1 MKLAV
6 VGIFY
11 DGYED
16 LWYDFL
22 NLFAKN
28 WADCPYELYIVNNI
42 KELDVDK
49 YDADKVKVTVL
60 HAGADAEYSRKVQVA
75 VNDIDADYYLLLLE
89 DFFVA
94 RKVDNERMET
104 TMRFVVE
111 NDVEYY
117 TMPMPEFCDKKEK
130 RRYKGSKEVFQI
142 TEKKEYLMSCQP
154 SLWKKD
160 FLRLCIGEENYN
172 AWIFE
177 GIYATMPCVRNCSF
191 LERCVVDYRNV
202 LNLRHGALQGKMLP
216 RTVKI
221 LKKEGYTLTTPRTQ
235 LSFKKNFLRVMRR
248 GILKV
253 LSVLHLD
260 KMLKRMF
267 QKGVLDRYGKDIQI
281 YGNKV
286 ITEEKIADFIQKR
299 NIL

>member
-1 MKLAV
+1 MKVAV

-28 WADCPYELYIVNNI
+28 WANCPYELYIVNNV
-42 KELDVDK
+42 KELNADK
-49 YDADKVKVTVL
+49 YAADKLKVTVL
-60 HAGADAEYSRKVQVA
+60 HAGEDAEYSRKVQVA
-75 VNDIDADYYLLLLE
+75 VNEINADYYLLLLE
-89 DFFVA
+89 DFFIAHAVENA
-94 RKVDNERMET
+94 RIEEM
-104 TMRFVVE
+104 MRFVVE
-111 NDVEYY
+111 NDLEYY

-130 RRYKGSKEVFQI
+130 QRYKGNKQVFQI

-177 GIYATMPCVRNCSF
+177 GIYATMPCVRNRSF
-191 LERCVVDYRNV
+191 LERSVVDYRNP
-202 LNLRHGALQGKMLP
+202 LHLRHGALQGKMLP

-235 LSFKKNFLRVMRR
+235 LSFKKNSLRLIKKGV
-248 GILKV
+248 LKV

-260 KMLKRMF
+260 KPLKKIF
-267 QKGVLDRYGKDIQI
+267 QKGVLDRYGADIQI

-299 NIL
+299 NKL